1 MTPDPRLILAPMATL
16 THPAFRTLVGEY
28 GGCDLYFSEMIS
40 AEAFLGGTPFEYA
53 YRDPRPDPQQL
64 VYQLV
69 GRSAEAIIEAAR
81 RLAEEPVHGIDVNMG
96 CSAPQIAKRGAGVTW
111 MQHPDAA
118 ARLIE
123 RIRAVAPGKT
133 VSAKFRLG
141 TGEDPDDLVDF
152 ARALEAAGASF
163 LTLHPRFRRQSYS
176 RPSRWSYVARLRE
189 ALSIPLYGSGDI
201 SDAASVRARAEE
213 TGVEGVMIG
222 RAAAQKPWI
231 FAGIRAELAG
241 GAGAAAAA
249 GGDNTPDA
257 AATAV
262 SGPGVQDGAVDL
274 AAVAERFHE
283 HLEAM
288 LPEAF
293 FVTRSRRFYAYF
305 LKNLAFGHRLAAQV
319 QHLESYE
326 EIKHHVAS
334 YFVEHPE
341 HRTLPLGPRRSLRAF
356 QSEPR
361 RRERPL
367 HA

>member
-1 MTPDPRLILAPMATL
+1 MADL
-16 THPAFRTLVGEY
+16 THPAFRTLVDEY

-53 YRDPRPDPQQL
+53 YRDARPDPQRL

-69 GRSAEAIIEAAR
+69 GRSAEAILEAAR
-81 RLAEEPVHGIDVNMG
+81 RLAAEPVYGIDVNMG
-96 CSAPQIAKRGAGVTW
+96 CSAPQIAKRGAGVSW
-111 MQHPDAA
+111 MRYPLAS

-141 TGEDPDDLVDF
+141 IGEDPRELADF

-163 LTLHPRFRRQSYS
+163 LTLHPRFLKQSYS
-176 RPSRWSYVARLRE
+176 RPAHWSYVARLRE

-201 SDAASVRARAEE
+201 TDAASLRARVKES
-213 TGVEGVMIG
+213 GVEGAMIG

-231 FAGIRAELAG
+231 FAGIRAAL
-241 GAGAAAAA
+241 AAA
-249 GGDNTPDA
+249 GGAAGDA
-257 AATAV
+257 NITGAPTTAV
-262 SGPGVQDGAVDL
+262 SGPGVQDATVDL
-274 AAVAERFHE
+274 AAVAGRFHE
-283 HLEAM
+283 FLEAM

-293 FVTRSRRFYAYF
+293 FITRSRRFYAYF

-319 QHLESYE
+319 QQLESYE
-326 EIKHHVAS
+326 EIKAHVAS
-334 YFVEHPE
+334 YFAEHLE
-341 HRTLPLGPRRSLRAF
+341 HRTLSLGPRRSAGGVGPAGPRRPLGKSR
-356 QSEPR
+356 SEPR
-361 RRERPL
+361 RHEEQL